1 MSINT
6 SDEEFLYMGDHVI
19 DGKNLLPATGYL
31 FYIWKMMATINR
43 QQHTNMPI
51 LFENVR
57 FLRATVLSK
66 HNKVDLIF
74 TLQRGMITK
83 ILILFLIHHNI
94 LYSRIYF
101 IFYISYISY
110 LILVIK

>member
-1 MSINT
+1 MTIST
-6 SDEEFLYMGDHVI
+6 SDEEFLYMKDHVI

-31 FYIWKMMATINR
+31 FYIWKMIATINR
-43 QQHTNMPI
+43 QQYTGVSI

-66 HNKVDLIF
+66 HNEVNLIF
-74 TLQRGMITK
+74 TLQRGIITK
-83 ILILFLIHHNI
+83 ILILFSFHYNI

-110 LILVIK
+110 VILVIK